1 MLVCQGAQDD
11 VVARSV
17 VDNGQRVAAAAV
29 GGKMAF
35 EIHLPQCVGVGMLE
49 TLPVVCR
56 MGVFVN
62 DASVAVQYG
71 GDGAGGDVYAVLALQ
86 YAGDFA
92 AAPCGMFVAYGEYLL
107 FGSAACLLRAVVR
120 TAGLFLGAVAFEP
133 FVGGF
138 AADAELSAQT
148 ADVAVGLSG

>member
-1 MLVCQGAQDD
+1 
-11 VVARSV
+11 
-17 VDNGQRVAAAAV
+17 
-29 GGKMAF
+29 
-35 EIHLPQCVGVGMLE
+35 MLE

-107 FGSAACLLRAVVR
+107 FGLVGGLLRAVVR

>member
-1 MLVCQGAQDD
+1 M
-11 VVARSV
+11 
-17 VDNGQRVAAAAV
+17 
-29 GGKMAF
+29 
-35 EIHLPQCVGVGMLE
+35 
-49 TLPVVCR
+49 
-56 MGVFVN
+56 
-62 DASVAVQYG
+62 
-71 GDGAGGDVYAVLALQ
+71 YAVLALQ

-107 FGSAACLLRAVVR
+107 FGLVCGLLRAGVR
-120 TAGLFLGAVAFEP
+120 TAGVFLGAVAFEP